1 MTKIAVTG
9 ATGRLGQPLQLT
21 ASVELKTCGSAELRI
36 AAFVQRHAYESR
48 RGAGQATT
56 GVETVERTGHCTSCE
71 PELFFSH
78 RRDRG
83 RTGRQGVI
91 AYIR

>member
-1 MTKIAVTG
+1 VAGPFRNRFGSEVLAGGRIDLAG
-9 ATGRLGQPLQLT
+9 ATER
-21 ASVELKTCGSAELRI
+21 ALR
-36 AAFVQRHAYESR
+36 E
-48 RGAGQATT
+48 T
-56 GVETVERTGHCTSCE
+56 GVERVERTGHCTSCE

-83 RTGRQGVI
+83 RTGRQGVV